1 MSNLK
6 EHSTIMSKLIN
17 EAISYDN
24 SLAITSK
31 KVNELDLKRRQ
42 NLISDNQYQKELQSI
57 LRGKS
62 LDEIQKF
69 YKYNILQILHEIKE
83 RNDLIYEEIS
93 SHKKIQPQLPSKIPT
108 PSITEEPIKKIDI
121 EKKQVKI
128 EAPREIKPAT
138 SKVNIIT
145 PSLKK
150 IDVDIA
156 EIKRFAKEYKK
167 KKQTK
172 ELSYTVYKTNPYAK
186 ISNYFMENL
195 TFNITRKYPN
205 FFQPLYESLKLANIK
220 LLSKTY
226 IDIMLFSTI
235 LIFPIS
241 TIIYLIV
248 FLSIIKALALGIIT
262 SLATFAFIYLYPH
275 TIIKTKRMKIKTE
288 LVFAIIHMAA
298 VSGSGTPPHRI
309 FKLLIESKEYPELEW
324 ELKRII
330 NNMNIFGYNLVT
342 SLKIV
347 ASTTP
352 SGDLKELLNGMVS
365 TIETGGDITTYLKDK
380 AEDSLNQYRL
390 DQRKY
395 LETISN
401 YSDIYTGIL
410 IAAPLLLIITLA
422 ILEKIS
428 PTIGGL
434 QISTI
439 AAVGTYLGM
448 PLINI
453 AFLTFINILQP
464 EL

>member
-1 MSNLK
+1 MSNIK
-6 EHSTIMSKLIN
+6 EHSSVMLNLIK
-17 EAISYDN
+17 EAISYDT
-24 SLAITSK
+24 SLAITKKKIDELESK
-31 KVNELDLKRRQ
+31 RKQ
-42 NLISDNQYQKELQSI
+42 NLISDDQYQKELQSI
-57 LRGKS
+57 LKGKR
-62 LDEIQKF
+62 LEETQKF
-69 YKYNILQILHEIKE
+69 YTYNILQILHEIKE
-83 RNDLIYEEIS
+83 RNDLIYEEIK
-93 SHKKIQPQLPSKIPT
+93 SHKKTTTEISSRIPI
-108 PSITEEPIKKIDI
+108 PSITKEPIRKINIETKQIKKEI
-121 EKKQVKI
+121 
-128 EAPREIKPAT
+128 PRETKPIA
-138 SKVNIIT
+138 SKVNLIA

-150 IDVDIA
+150 MDVNIS
-156 EIKRFAKEYKK
+156 EIKRFAKEQKR

-186 ISNYFMENL
+186 TSNYFMENL

-205 FFQPLYESLKLANIK
+205 FFQPLYDSLKLANIK

-235 LIFPIS
+235 IAFPIS
-241 TIIYLIV
+241 SIIYLIF
-248 FLSIIKALALGIIT
+248 FLSIIKALILGFIT
-262 SLATFAFIYLYPH
+262 SLVIFAFIYLYPH
-275 TIIKTKRMKIKTE
+275 TIIKTKRRKIKTE

-395 LETISN
+395 LEMISN
-401 YSDIYTGIL
+401 YSDIYTGVL

-428 PTIGGL
+428 PTLGGL

-439 AAVGTYLGM
+439 AAVGTYLGL